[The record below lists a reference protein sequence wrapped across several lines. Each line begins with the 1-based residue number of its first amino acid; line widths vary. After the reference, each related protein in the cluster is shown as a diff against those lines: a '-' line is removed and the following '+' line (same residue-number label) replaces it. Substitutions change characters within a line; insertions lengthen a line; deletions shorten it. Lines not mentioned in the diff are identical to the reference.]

1 VLIALALAAVIQA
14 PPVVLAEGPPR
25 AVVVIADGKA
35 WEVTTV
41 ELVRAGA
48 PPVPPTEPPAPDPTE
63 PPAPPVDTEW
73 SKLGRAAPVIGTVRA
88 KLAAHYSAFG
98 ERAARGEWPTVK
110 ALVDAEGPAYLAA
123 VGDDRKLTKESRDA
137 FLVEYD
143 KAWKAGNQTPDKMAR
158 LWVEYGQGLAQPP
171 EVKP

>member
-1 VLIALALAAVIQA
+1 VLIALALAAMVQA

-25 AVVVIADGKA
+25 TVVVIADGKA

-63 PPAPPVDTEW
+63 PPAPPVETEW
-73 SKLGRAAPVIGTVRA
+73 SKLGRAAPVIGSVRA
-88 KLAAHYSAFG
+88 KLAAHYAGFG
-98 ERAARGEWPTVK
+98 ERAARGEWPTV
-110 ALVDAEGPAYLAA
+110 AAMVNAESPAYLAA
-123 VGDDRKLTKESRDA
+123 IGE
-137 FLVEYD
+137 D
-143 KAWKAGNQTPDKMAR
+143 KAITKAPRDKFLAAYEQAWKDGNQTPEKIAR
-158 LWVEYGQGLAQPP
+158 LWIEYGQGLAQPP